1 MRRAGLVPEDTS
13 SKGLYRHDAE
23 GSDDMPV
30 RLSPSF
36 PPSCPPSLRT
46 LPSRF
51 LSPNALQA
59 HIKSALI
66 GASVSVPIMDGKLA
80 LGTWQGIWF
89 LEFRDGKQRR
99 KCVATVQ
106 GVGF

>member
-1 MRRAGLVPEDTS
+1 MTCPYVSPLPLTLPA
-13 SKGLYRHDAE
+13 RH
-23 GSDDMPV
+23 PFI
-30 RLSPSF
+30 LFLSF
-36 PPSCPPSLRT
+36 PFPFL
-46 LPSRF
+46 L
-51 LSPNALQA
+51 LSPNAPQA

-89 LEFRDGKQRR
+89 LEFRNGKQRR

>member
-1 MRRAGLVPEDTS
+1 MRRAGLVPEDTN

-30 RLSPSF
+30 LLSPSSL
-36 PPSCPPSLRT
+36 PSCLPSLPPFPF
-46 LPSRF
+46 LF
-51 LSPNALQA
+51 LSPNAPQA

-89 LEFRDGKQRR
+89 LEFRNGKQRR